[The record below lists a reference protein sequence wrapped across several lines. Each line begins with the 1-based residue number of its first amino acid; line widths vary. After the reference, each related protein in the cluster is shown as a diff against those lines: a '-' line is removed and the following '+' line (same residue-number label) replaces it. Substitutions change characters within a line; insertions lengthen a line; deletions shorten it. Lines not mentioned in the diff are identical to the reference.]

1 MPRVTA
7 YCGTRNLYEDMLTA
21 AKSLIMNSSIDK
33 IYFIIE
39 DDKFPYLL
47 PDCIEC
53 INISNQTYFRP
64 DGPNFKSIF
73 TYMALIRAA
82 LTKVLPDEDL
92 VLSLDVDTIIDENID
107 ELWEIDMEKYY
118 MAAVREPKRST
129 GSFLYTNFGVCLLNL
144 KKLRED
150 KKDDQM
156 IRYLNNYHYDY
167 DVQDCY
173 NYKCQGRIYELNNKY
188 NATPFCGKITEKKII
203 HFAGIRKWQDAPEI
217 TPYRQIPLTRIN
229 SIWRSK
235 HYELSS

>member
-1 MPRVTA
+1 MAFDISLRNGGPKIVRLLSIVGARLQSLLGYIVLYNIAFYFLIGGDCMRRVAA

-129 GSFLYTNFGVCLLNL
+129 GSFLYTNFGVCLVNL
-144 KKLRED
+144 KKLREV
-150 KKDDQM
+150 KKDD
-156 IRYLNNYHYDY
+156 
-167 DVQDCY
+167 
-173 NYKCQGRIYELNNKY
+173 
-188 NATPFCGKITEKKII
+188 
-203 HFAGIRKWQDAPEI
+203 
-217 TPYRQIPLTRIN
+217 
-229 SIWRSK
+229 
-235 HYELSS
+235 